1 MVGAYWNTHTFQ
13 SFILFSS
20 RPFLPLPRHL
30 HRLYL
35 PQLSVTEGKGIHEGL
50 GDDGQAAVQVGR
62 LLHVKHKLRVLDD
75 VDPVAKRQTAKREG
89 QNRLENL
96 STRPA
101 EPFTNSHIDRTAPPV
116 GLPDVQHVGVVDLHV
131 VRLRVQEVEE
141 VFDSQWGFAVRRPP
155 YGFEQ
160 VLHE

>member
-1 MVGAYWNTHTFQ
+1 M
-13 SFILFSS
+13 
-20 RPFLPLPRHL
+20 
-30 HRLYL
+30 
-35 PQLSVTEGKGIHEGL
+35 
-50 GDDGQAAVQVGR
+50 GR
-62 LLHVKHKLRVLDD
+62 LLHVEHKLRVLDD
-75 VDPVAKRQTAKREG
+75 VDPVAKRQTAKREN
-89 QNRLENL
+89 QSRLENL

-116 GLPDVQHVGVVDLHV
+116 GLPDVQYVGVVDLHV

-141 VFDSQWGFAVRRPP
+141 VFDSQWGFTVRRPP